1 MILLLITIKR
11 ATVNI
16 KITIIIRVTIM
27 TIIMGMEVENHIIS
41 TKITINLSI
50 TTILLIRIEM
60 TKVMRIT
67 LSMEA

>member
-1 MILLLITIKR
+1 
-11 ATVNI
+11 
-16 KITIIIRVTIM
+16 M